1 MLLNLHIKNMAL
13 IDEIDINFAD
23 NLNILTGETGA
34 GKSIVIDSI
43 MLALGGK
50 TPKDFVRKDAEYGL
64 VELLFSVEDQDTI
77 DKLKELEVPDIENG
91 DVILSRKIIGNR
103 SVSKMN
109 GETVT
114 LTKVREAASLLLDLH
129 AQHEN
134 QSLLIASN
142 HIKLLDRYGHDTVDD
157 LKQKVESVF
166 KEYSKLKEE
175 FEANSINEEEKKR
188 QLDLIEYERNE
199 IAEAAL
205 RIGEDEELE
214 QQFRLAVHSKQIAE
228 SLSAAHQY
236 VENTAYDAVDR
247 ATREMLSVVEY
258 DTELSSMADILAT
271 ISDLMSD
278 FGRTSRDY
286 LDENTFSEEEFR
298 QMEDR
303 LNTINHLK
311 AKYGKTIAE
320 VLVYR
325 ENLDERYDKLIHQD
339 LYREEIKKQL
349 VESELKLEQVNK
361 ELSDERKRIAKELT
375 RNITK
380 ALIDLN
386 FLDVRFDMVFEKL
399 DHFTS
404 NGYDYA
410 YFIIST
416 NVGEEMKPLWQV
428 ASGGELSRI
437 MLAMK
442 SCLADADRIETLIF
456 DEIDVGISGRTAQM
470 VAEKIHKIGKN
481 HQVICITHLPQIA
494 SMANHHYLIEKKVMN
509 GKTVTQIDALNE
521 EQQIQEIARLIGG
534 VKITDTVLESAREM
548 KELAGKAKVD

>member
-1 MLLNLHIKNMAL
+1 M
-13 IDEIDINFAD
+13 
-23 NLNILTGETGA
+23 
-34 GKSIVIDSI
+34 
-43 MLALGGK
+43 
-50 TPKDFVRKDAEYGL
+50 
-64 VELLFSVEDQDTI
+64 
-77 DKLKELEVPDIENG
+77 
-91 DVILSRKIIGNR
+91 
-103 SVSKMN
+103 
-109 GETVT
+109 T

-534 VKITDTVLESAREM
+534 VKITDTVLKSAREM